1 MLLWNNIYL
10 TCSGNT
16 IIFYIFPFY
25 RLTSSIK
32 TVAIAYSLVTPW
44 LPLNHDHI
52 YIYIYPIS
60 PMAGWVFG
68 GDSWNR
74 GVLLFHID
82 PATSCRHLLNF
93 HNFDFHIFMAPLYSP
108 GTSSVY
114 VGAYIETP
122 DTIPLR
128 RPPLRS
134 AVYSITA

>member
-1 MLLWNNIYL
+1 LQWEYHNILYISIL
-10 TCSGNT
+10 SPHFFDKNSGHC
-16 IIFYIFPFY
+16 IFIG
-25 RLTSSIK
+25 
-32 TVAIAYSLVTPW
+32 YSLIATESRP
-44 LPLNHDHI
+44 